1 MPLKK
6 CHKFASQK
14 GRPSQ
19 CHSVILK
26 AASSKN
32 LLDVQLA
39 LTISTPAIAQNTSM
53 GHPVDTLEVN
63 VFDIKLAKEIRL
75 NTQLVV

>member
-1 MPLKK
+1 
-6 CHKFASQK
+6 
-14 GRPSQ
+14 
-19 CHSVILK
+19 
-26 AASSKN
+26 
-32 LLDVQLA
+32 LA
-39 LTISTPAIAQNTSM
+39 LTLSTPAIAQNTSM